1 MAHGSVLQCGR
12 LLQAFFLTDA
22 EELGRWAA
30 MHPEF
35 TRGQVASLAAAV
47 VAFKKLRR
55 KERTVF
61 LAQFEACLL

>member
-1 MAHGSVLQCGR
+1 LTSAGG

-35 TRGQVASLAAAV
+35 TRGQLASLATAV
-47 VAFKKLRR
+47 ATFKGLRR
-55 KERTVF
+55 KEKALF
-61 LAQFEACLL
+61 LTQFEACLV